1 MKDRRTDLMNDRRT
15 DRLDEGQTDLMK
27 DRRTDRLDEGQTDLM
42 KDRRSDRLDEG
53 QKDRQTRQFQYT
65 NFVTGVQG
73 KIIPHSSRAKDA
85 LLACPLIPH
94 PHPARP
100 ATPPNLTPPQPSSMI
115 PVVISSMMDAK
126 LGTVDTEL
134 LGKKE
139 RIECHDTKWHCA
151 TSTRIHAF

>member
-27 DRRTDRLDEGQTDLM
+27 DRRTDRLDEGQTDLMKDRRTDRLDKGQTDLM

-100 ATPPNLTPPQPSSMI
+100 ATPPNLTPPQPYFYDS
-115 PVVISSMMDAK
+115 
-126 LGTVDTEL
+126 
-134 LGKKE
+134 
-139 RIECHDTKWHCA
+139 RCHLQHDGCE
-151 TSTRIHAF
+151 TRHS